1 LNAYE
6 RLLEVMRKQGKKD
19 NPSSLQLGNYEAG
32 KVKLDNQTLDSNDYL
47 IAEGLVMN
55 EGDILL
61 IYQIDDTQFVI
72 ICKVVNG
79 NVSV

>member
-1 LNAYE
+1 MNAYE
-6 RLLEVMRKQGKKD
+6 RLLELMRKQGKKD
-19 NPSSLQLGNYEAG
+19 NPSSLQLGNYETG
-32 KVKLDNQTLDSNDYL
+32 KVKLDNQTLDADDYL